1 MRAVEAGD
9 VCRHSREGAFLA
21 AAVALAALALPWLGY
36 ELFRLLWQPRTIGTI
51 AIHPGAIDFE
61 IFRAMLGD
69 WFAGRPVYTGPKST
83 VNTYLPA
90 SMLLFWPVYGWASRS
105 VALFA
110 WFVATAVA
118 LAWLVRCMV
127 RESGAQGKAER
138 AFVAL
143 LPLAT
148 YPAGAIVGNGQSTLF
163 VLALLLAALVTLRD
177 REPGWGRDLAVA
189 LCLLFALVKPT
200 VAAPFVVAAACVDG
214 GFRPVVLAAVAYAAT
229 TLLAATAQPESLP
242 DLLRQFLVVASH
254 MSTHRGESNLHRLLG
269 DLAWEAWAAPLS
281 LAILALF
288 AAWTR
293 RHRRAD
299 LWLIAGAAAI
309 VARFWSYHRW
319 YDDLLIVVP
328 LVALYRL
335 ARRSAPGDAGGKVA
349 GALFIATLVFLLAP
363 GGLYALPAPW
373 NDVYRGVQIALWLA
387 ALVVL
392 SFAARTSG

>member
-214 GFRPVVLAAVAYAAT
+214 GEDHRSPMQRRRCSPQRRSPRVSRT
-229 TLLAATAQPESLP
+229 CC
-242 DLLRQFLVVASH
+242 AS
-254 MSTHRGESNLHRLLG
+254 SSSSPRTCPRIGASRTCTG
-269 DLAWEAWAAPLS
+269 C
-281 LAILALF
+281 LAISLG
-288 AAWTR
+288 R
-293 RHRRAD
+293 RGRRRCRSPSSPSSRRGRGGT
-299 LWLIAGAAAI
+299 AG
-309 VARFWSYHRW
+309 
-319 YDDLLIVVP
+319 P
-328 LVALYRL
+328 
-335 ARRSAPGDAGGKVA
+335 
-349 GALFIATLVFLLAP
+349 
-363 GGLYALPAPW
+363 
-373 NDVYRGVQIALWLA
+373 
-387 ALVVL
+387 
-392 SFAARTSG
+392 TSGSSPARPPSSRGSGPTTAGTTIS